1 MRKDNRLRRFIVI
14 LLGLVLIFGIISWW
28 NFNLSPV
35 SRDQTTQDFVAKQ
48 EVHFIVRKGEGLSSV
63 AERLQE
69 QGLIR
74 SPLVFKLYTRQ
85 TGLDSKIQAGTF
97 KISSGMSAEEI
108 LQLLSGK
115 PVERWVTLVEGL
127 RIEEMARKLNEELG
141 IKDEDFLRVAK
152 EGYMFPDTYLLPQE
166 ITVEKI
172 AQIIKD
178 NFEQKFDDLLRQ
190 KIRQQGLTEEQGVIL
205 ASIIEREARS
215 DEARRM
221 VASILLKRFK
231 IGMKLDADA
240 TVQYAKDS
248 LKLKQSGKIDKFWK
262 PVTQKDYSEIASPY
276 NTYLNAGLPPAPI
289 CNPSLSSLRAVANAD
304 SSVPYLYYYHDS
316 RGKSHYASTLEE
328 HNKNVANN
336 P

>member
-1 MRKDNRLRRFIVI
+1 MRKDNRLRSFIVI
-14 LLGLVLIFGIISWW
+14 LLGLVLIFGVVSWW

-35 SRDQTTQDFVAKQ
+35 SRDQTTQDF
-48 EVHFIVRKGEGLSSV
+48 IVRKGEGLSSV
-63 AERLQE
+63 AGKLQE
-69 QGLIR
+69 KGLIR
-74 SPLVFKLYTRQ
+74 SPLVFKLYARQ

-97 KISSGMSAEEI
+97 KISSNMSAEEI
-108 LQLLSGK
+108 LQVLSGK
-115 PVERWVTLVEGL
+115 PVERWITLVEGL
-127 RIEEMARKLNEELG
+127 RVEEMARKLNEELG
-141 IKDEDFLRVAK
+141 IKNEEFLEVAK

-166 ITVEKI
+166 ITVERM

-178 NFEQKFDDLLRQ
+178 NFEQKFDDGLRQ

-205 ASIIEREARS
+205 ASIVEREARS

-248 LKLKQSGKIDKFWK
+248 LKLKQEGKIDKFWK
-262 PVTQKDYSEIASPY
+262 PVTQKDYSEVASPY

-289 CNPSLSSLRAVANAD
+289 CNPGLSSLKAVANTDA
-304 SSVPYLYYYHDS
+304 SIPYLYYYHDS
-316 RGKSHYASTLEE
+316 KGRSHYAKTLEE